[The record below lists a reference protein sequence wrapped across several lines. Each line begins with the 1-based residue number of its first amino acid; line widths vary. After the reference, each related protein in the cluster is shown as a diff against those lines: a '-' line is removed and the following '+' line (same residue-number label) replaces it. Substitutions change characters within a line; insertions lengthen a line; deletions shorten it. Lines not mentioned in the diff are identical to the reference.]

1 MREGIESITPSRGS
15 ACWMARRRVG
25 EFEWMEFLGNRET
38 EKRTGVLVVLGVV
51 IMGFKLLAK

>member
-1 MREGIESITPSRGS
+1 MRERTESITPSRGS

-38 EKRTGVLVVLGVV
+38 EKRTGRLCR
-51 IMGFKLLAK
+51 ME